1 MSLRFKLNLLAQRV
15 LSSSLYI
22 EKKKIVS
29 INRGILALVGFEKD
43 DTSSDCELI
52 ADKLLNYRI
61 FPDDRGRMENS
72 VLDIKGDLLLVPEV
86 TLALQTMKGSRPSFS
101 EAASF
106 DLGKKLFDELSIKIR
121 KIHGKLEV
129 GTFGA
134 DMEIKLTNDGPV
146 TFLFKSAGSS

>member
-1 MSLRFKLNLLAQRV
+1 MNLLAQRV

-29 INRGILALVGFEKD
+29 INRGILALVGFEKG
-43 DTSSDCELI
+43 DTPSDCEII

-61 FPDDRGRMENS
+61 FPDDKGRMEKS

-86 TLALQTMKGSRPSFS
+86 TLALQTRKGTRPSFS
-101 EAASF
+101 EAASP
-106 DLGKKLFDELSIKIR
+106 DLGKRLFDELSNQIR
-121 KIHGKLEV
+121 KIHDKLEV
-129 GTFGA
+129 GIFGA

-146 TFLFKSAGSS
+146 TFLFQR

>member
-1 MSLRFKLNLLAQRV
+1 MKLLAQRV

-29 INRGILALVGFEKD
+29 INRGILALVGFEKGD
-43 DTSSDCELI
+43 SSSDCELI

-61 FPDDRGRMENS
+61 FPDDKGRMENS

-86 TLALQTMKGSRPSFS
+86 TLALQTRKGTRPSFS
-101 EAASF
+101 EAASP
-106 DLGKKLFDELSIKIR
+106 DLGKKLFDELSRKIR
-121 KIHGKLEV
+121 KIHNKLEE
-129 GTFGA
+129 GIFGA

-146 TFLFKSAGSS
+146 TFLFKSTDNS

>member
-1 MSLRFKLNLLAQRV
+1 MNLLAQRV

-29 INRGILALVGFEKD
+29 IDRGILALVGFEKND
-43 DTSSDCELI
+43 SPSDCKII

-61 FPDDRGRMENS
+61 FPDDKGRMEKS

-86 TLALQTMKGSRPSFS
+86 TLALQTRKGTRPSFS
-101 EAASF
+101 EAASPE
-106 DLGKKLFDELSIKIR
+106 LGKKLFDELSRQIK
-121 KIHGKLEV
+121 KIHDKLEV
-129 GTFGA
+129 GIFGA

-146 TFLFKSAGSS
+146 TFLFQR

>member
-1 MSLRFKLNLLAQRV
+1 MNLLAQRV

-29 INRGILALVGFEKD
+29 INRGILALVGFEKG
-43 DTSSDCELI
+43 DTPSDCKII

-61 FPDDRGRMENS
+61 FPDDKGRMEKS

-86 TLALQTMKGSRPSFS
+86 TLALETRKGTRPSFS
-101 EAASF
+101 EAASP
-106 DLGKKLFDELSIKIR
+106 DLGKRLFDELSNQIR
-121 KIHGKLEV
+121 KIHDKLEV

-134 DMEIKLTNDGPV
+134 DMEINLINDGPV
-146 TFLFKSAGSS
+146 TFLFQR

>member
-1 MSLRFKLNLLAQRV
+1 MKLLAQRV

-29 INRGILALVGFEKD
+29 INRGILALVGFEKGD
-43 DTSSDCELI
+43 SSSDCELI

-86 TLALQTMKGSRPSFS
+86 TLALQTRKGTRPIFS
-101 EAASF
+101 EAASP
-106 DLGKKLFDELSIKIR
+106 DLGKKLFDELSRKIR
-121 KIHGKLEV
+121 KIHNKLEE
-129 GTFGA
+129 GIFGA

-146 TFLFKSAGSS
+146 TFLFKSTDNS

>member
-1 MSLRFKLNLLAQRV
+1 LKLLAQRV

-29 INRGILALVGFEKD
+29 INRGILALVGFEKGD
-43 DTSSDCELI
+43 SSSDCELI

-86 TLALQTMKGSRPSFS
+86 TLALQTRKGTRPSFS
-101 EAASF
+101 EAASP
-106 DLGKKLFDELSIKIR
+106 DLGKKLFDELSRKIR
-121 KIHGKLEV
+121 KIHNKLEE
-129 GTFGA
+129 GIFGA

-146 TFLFKSAGSS
+146 TFLFKSTDNS

>member
-1 MSLRFKLNLLAQRV
+1 MCIRDRAQRV

-29 INRGILALVGFEKD
+29 IDRGILALVGFEKG
-43 DTSSDCELI
+43 DTPSDCKII

-61 FPDDRGRMENS
+61 FPDNKGRMENS

-86 TLALQTMKGSRPSFS
+86 TLALQTRKGTRPSFS
-101 EAASF
+101 EAANP
-106 DLGKKLFDELSIKIR
+106 DLGKRLFDELSNQIR
-121 KIHGKLEV
+121 KIHDKLEV
-129 GTFGA
+129 GIFGA

-146 TFLFKSAGSS
+146 TFLFQR